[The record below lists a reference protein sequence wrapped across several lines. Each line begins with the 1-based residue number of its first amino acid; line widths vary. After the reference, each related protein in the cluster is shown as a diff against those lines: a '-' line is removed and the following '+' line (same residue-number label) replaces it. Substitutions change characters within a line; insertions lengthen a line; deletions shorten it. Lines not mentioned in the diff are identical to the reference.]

1 MNNNNNNNIDNNNAI
16 KDKSRPLVDKIKN
29 ILSNAI
35 VPSYAFKVFAT
46 SMVILV
52 GGLVIMQLIE
62 KYTRLNRGCIDM
74 KRLMYL
80 KEEFLHYLSLTEQ
93 DTSPIIAYSHL
104 LKSEFYLQQMKELA
118 DGKESL
124 MEKTSIDFDEYSKNI
139 ILKKRLLL
147 NTINQTN

>member
-1 MNNNNNNNIDNNNAI
+1 MNNNINNNNAI
-16 KDKSRPLVDKIKN
+16 KDKSKPLGDKIKN

-62 KYTRLNRGCIDM
+62 KYTRLNHGCIDM
-74 KRLMYL
+74 KRLMHL

-93 DTSPIIAYSHL
+93 DTSPIITYSHL